1 MALAREDLHKC
12 WFVGL
17 KAESGSAEELQGA
30 RFVRDRPGE
39 RPSDDVARWDA
50 SPPWKR
56 RQKETADPQSGLVD
70 TQKLDFLTGEKRILR
85 VAFSPQTSTFA
96 RGGGLGMT
104 AELADRRRELRRRAK
119 AWEMLP

>member
-1 MALAREDLHKC
+1 MALLRNCK
-12 WFVGL
+12 GL
-17 KAESGSAEELQGA
+17 GLCATDP
-30 RFVRDRPGE
+30 VRDQVMTWRAGD
-39 RPSDDVARWDA
+39 S

-56 RQKETADPQSGLVD
+56 RQKETADPQSGSVD

-85 VAFSPQTSTFA
+85 VAFPQQTSTFA